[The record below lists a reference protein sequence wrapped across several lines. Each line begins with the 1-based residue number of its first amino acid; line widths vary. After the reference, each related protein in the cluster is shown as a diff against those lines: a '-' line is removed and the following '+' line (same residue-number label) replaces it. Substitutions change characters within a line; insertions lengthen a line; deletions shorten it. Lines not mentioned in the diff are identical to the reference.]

1 MNDFTTQ
8 IQLLTAQYAGEGAQ
22 MIYSL
27 SAPSIF
33 AAGILILLI
42 IALIIFLYWS
52 SINEYNNFY
61 YT

>member
-42 IALIIFLYWS
+42 IALIIFLY
-52 SINEYNNFY
+52 
-61 YT
+61 

>member
-8 IQLLTAQYAGEGAQ
+8 LQLLNAQYAGEGAQ

-33 AAGILILLI
+33 AAGILTLLI
-42 IALIIFLYWS
+42 IVLIIFLY
-52 SINEYNNFY
+52 
-61 YT
+61 